1 MVTEKV
7 SFNLGNIFLL
17 GHVLLQALNKVFRT
31 FNASWFLGWG
41 GGIPFMGKEPRK
53 KKKKQLLYYLSK
65 PKSKLQIHLHTLMLN
80 GWKASREME
89 S

>member
-1 MVTEKV
+1 MV
-7 SFNLGNIFLL
+7 SGF
-17 GHVLLQALNKVFRT
+17 
-31 FNASWFLGWG
+31 G
-41 GGIPFMGKEPRK
+41 GGHPFHRERAE